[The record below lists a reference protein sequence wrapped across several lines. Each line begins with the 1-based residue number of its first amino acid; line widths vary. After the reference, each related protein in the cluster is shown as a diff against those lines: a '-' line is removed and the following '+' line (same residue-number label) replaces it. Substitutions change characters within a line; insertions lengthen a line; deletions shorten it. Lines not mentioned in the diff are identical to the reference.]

1 MEVCPTCNK
10 AIESLKLLK
19 CRFCEKNCCC
29 LSCLVKHASIHL
41 GCKDSSLNI
50 VNSLK
55 RRQSDNLTEQYIFI
69 TSGDFKEKTN
79 FDQKYDFK
87 NFTKVIEDIFPK
99 QLGSGSF
106 GRVFLVSHNETK
118 KLYALKEID
127 KRKLLISYGKCDI
140 IYNEINIHSKLDHEI
155 EDRKSVV

>member
-1 MEVCPTCNK
+1 MEVCPNCNK
-10 AIESLKLLK
+10 QIESIKLLK
-19 CRFCEKNCCC
+19 CKFCENNFCS
-29 LSCLVKHASIHL
+29 LSCLIKHASTHL
-41 GCKDSSLNI
+41 GNTDTAINI

-55 RRQSDNLTEQYIFI
+55 RRQSENLTEQYVFI

-79 FDQKYDFK
+79 FDKKYSYE

-118 KLYALKEID
+118 KLYALKVIE
-127 KRKLLISYGKCDI
+127 KRKLLMRIGS
-140 IYNEINIHSKLDHEI
+140 
-155 EDRKSVV
+155 